1 MRHTEAALVEA
12 LGALRVKL
20 KTEEDDARSF
30 HRQLLAT
37 NDALE
42 LAARRTGELVLERD
56 KLTQEVARLRGE
68 AARVSVDLE
77 RCTKERDAARADA
90 RRLATPATTQ
100 TAQ

>member
-12 LGALRVKL
+12 LGRARGRV
-20 KTEEDDARSF
+20 AR
-30 HRQLLAT
+30 LTADLIAT
-37 NDALE
+37 RGSLDNMQESLD
-42 LAARRTGELVLERD
+42 LAARKLGVAIMDRD
-56 KLTQEVARLRGE
+56 EAKKEVARLRGE
-68 AARVSVDLE
+68 AARVTVDLE